1 MNHTL
6 AGLSDEECDLLIDV
20 QGWCPKCRGTGMV
33 MTFQPDDCPNLD
45 AHRLLSRLYSKPV
58 KS

>member
-1 MNHTL
+1 MNHIV
-6 AGLSDEECDLLIDV
+6 AGLSDEERDLLIDV
-20 QGWCPKCRGTGMV
+20 QGWCPKCGGTGMV

-58 KS
+58 QP